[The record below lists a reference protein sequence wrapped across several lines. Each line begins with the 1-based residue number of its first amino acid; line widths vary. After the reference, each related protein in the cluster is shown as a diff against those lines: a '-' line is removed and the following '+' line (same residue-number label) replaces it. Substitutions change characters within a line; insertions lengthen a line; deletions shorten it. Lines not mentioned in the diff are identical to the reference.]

1 MDFQYVSQST
11 GLYTA
16 IVNQGTLLG
25 KGGFGCVYRMLDEVS
40 RETEFVFKTVQIQA
54 VKEAKMSK
62 RDVLRDTINEIHA
75 LKAMKLLEG
84 YARKDDT
91 FYIIMKKV
99 KGNEPDIQIE
109 NQNSIHN
116 SFNALRDCHRQDIT
130 HFDSHSGNFI
140 TDPHTSK
147 TTAIDFGQSNNATF
161 INILLDT
168 WMFLVKNEL
177 RDDSGFNT
185 LALSLKLFMV
195 DYLTYVRQNKIE
207 VLNNII
213 WWSGLIYGAI
223 YGIPALMLP
232 NHFFYDYLKSRF
244 IFQSFLELRSIALL
258 RWEIPAAFSTHFMTK
273 NTFKKLL
280 DSSVG
285 VFLFKAIMKPV
296 YFVALEL
303 PRIQLKAF
311 YEANTKLV
319 EKLWAALT
327 KNKVADNAAAVVETI
342 KTAQASI
349 SYDTNK
355 QLLDNFYELLT
366 KEKITSMLTAP
377 TTHTC
382 FQAALLYHPIKAGL
396 TFINDAVINPLQP
409 EFVAKA
415 RADLYFQHH
424 PMLYAKAA
432 ANTLY
437 NTAAS
442 CVNYVNTKKPVFS

>member
-1 MDFQYVSQST
+1 MDIQYVSQST
-11 GLYTA
+11 GLRTPISRYA
-16 IVNQGTLLG
+16 CFLG
-25 KGGFGCVYRMLDEVS
+25 KGAFGSAYELYNQNGVSTGFVC
-40 RETEFVFKTVQIQA
+40 KTVE
-54 VKEAKMSK
+54 VKPVDDIKASK
-62 RDVLRDTINEIHA
+62 RDILRDTINEIHT
-75 LKAMKLLEG
+75 LKTMGLLEG

-99 KGNEPDIQIE
+99 NGREANISSWDQDST
-109 NQNSIHN
+109 QS

-130 HFDSHSGNFI
+130 HFDGHSGNFI
-140 TDPHTSK
+140 TDTHTSK

-168 WMFLVKNEL
+168 WIFLFKNNL
-177 RDDSGFNT
+177 RDNSAFNT

-195 DYLTYVRQNKIE
+195 DYLTYVSQNKIE
-207 VLNNII
+207 VLINII

-223 YGIPALMLP
+223 YGIPALMQP

-303 PRIQLKAF
+303 PRSQLKAF
-311 YEANTKLV
+311 HEANTKLV

-349 SYDTNK
+349 GYDTNK
-355 QLLDNFYELLT
+355 ELLENFYELLT

-396 TFINDAVINPLQP
+396 TFINDAVINPPQP

-424 PMLYAKAA
+424 PMLYAKTA
-432 ANTLY
+432 ANTFY

-442 CVNYVNTKKPVFS
+442 CVNYVNTQKPAFS